1 MAATS
6 RSGRSPRRI
15 QGLRDLHSGTA
26 HPWATQDDR
35 RGFLEEGGCYRPAVI
50 RAILHLLNDQPL
62 SVDLLDDPKPSD
74 MAVICTNVRSMD
86 GKRPV
91 FIDFSDSTFV
101 IPMASVRFVEIPTGV
116 EQAER
121 ARAAAAAADAE
132 SADDAEDLE
141 IDEDFLRR
149 VREA

>member
-1 MAATS
+1 
-6 RSGRSPRRI
+6 
-15 QGLRDLHSGTA
+15 
-26 HPWATQDDR
+26 
-35 RGFLEEGGCYRPAVI
+35 VI

-62 SVDLLDDPKPSD
+62 SVDLIDDPKPGDS
-74 MAVICTNVRSMD
+74 AVICTNVRTID

-101 IPMASVRFVEIPTGV
+101 FPMAAVRFVEVPTG
-116 EQAER
+116 ADDHER
-121 ARAAAAAADAE
+121 ARAVAAAETAE
-132 SADDAEDLE
+132 ENEDLE

>member
-1 MAATS
+1 MVPPVT
-6 RSGRSPRRI
+6 
-15 QGLRDLHSGTA
+15 
-26 HPWATQDDR
+26 
-35 RGFLEEGGCYRPAVI
+35 

-62 SVDLLDDPKPSD
+62 TVELLEEPKPGD
-74 MAVICTNVRSMD
+74 VALICTNLRTID

-91 FIDFSDSTFV
+91 FVDFSNSRFV

-116 EQAER
+116 AETER
-121 ARAAAAAADAE
+121 ATAAALAAD
-132 SADDAEDLE
+132 SADETGDLE

>member
-1 MAATS
+1 
-6 RSGRSPRRI
+6 
-15 QGLRDLHSGTA
+15 
-26 HPWATQDDR
+26 
-35 RGFLEEGGCYRPAVI
+35 VI

-62 SVDLLDDPKPSD
+62 SVDLLDDPKPGDSS
-74 MAVICTNVRSMD
+74 VICTNLRTID

-101 IPMASVRFVEIPTGV
+101 FPMASVRFVEVPTGAD
-116 EQAER
+116 EADR
-121 ARAAAAAADAE
+121 ARAAAAARAAEGADE
-132 SADDAEDLE
+132 AEDLE

>member
-1 MAATS
+1 
-6 RSGRSPRRI
+6 
-15 QGLRDLHSGTA
+15 
-26 HPWATQDDR
+26 
-35 RGFLEEGGCYRPAVI
+35 VI

-62 SVDLLDDPKPSD
+62 SVELLEEPKASD
-74 MAVICTNVRSMD
+74 AAVICTNVRTID

-101 IPMASVRFVEIPTGV
+101 FPMASVRFVEVPTGAD
-116 EQAER
+116 EGDR
-121 ARAAAAAADAE
+121 ARAAAAARVAE
-132 SADDAEDLE
+132 GADDAEDLE

>member
-1 MAATS
+1 MPS
-6 RSGRSPRRI
+6 
-15 QGLRDLHSGTA
+15 
-26 HPWATQDDR
+26 TQDHR
-35 RGFLEEGGCYRPAVI
+35 PGLPRCTGCYGPAVI

-62 SVDLLDDPKPSD
+62 SVDLVEEPKPID
-74 MAVICTNVRSMD
+74 VAVICTNVRSLD

-101 IPMASVRFVEIPTGV
+101 IPMASIRFVEVPTGAD
-116 EQAER
+116 EAGRAQA
-121 ARAAAAAADAE
+121 AAAAAAAADSSGE
-132 SADDAEDLE
+132 GEDLE

>member
-1 MAATS
+1 MV
-6 RSGRSPRRI
+6 
-15 QGLRDLHSGTA
+15 
-26 HPWATQDDR
+26 
-35 RGFLEEGGCYRPAVI
+35 PAVI

-62 SVDLLDDPKPSD
+62 AVDLLEDPKPSD
-74 MAVICTNVRSMD
+74 AAVICTNVRTID

-101 IPMASVRFVEIPTGV
+101 FPMASVRFVEVPTGV
-116 EQAER
+116 EAGDR
-121 ARAAAAAADAE
+121 AKVAAAAAAE
-132 SADDAEDLE
+132 SADEGEDLE

>member
-1 MAATS
+1 
-6 RSGRSPRRI
+6 
-15 QGLRDLHSGTA
+15 
-26 HPWATQDDR
+26 
-35 RGFLEEGGCYRPAVI
+35 VI

-62 SVDLLDDPKPSD
+62 NVDLLEEPKPSD
-74 MAVICTNVRSMD
+74 IAVICTNVRTND

-101 IPMASVRFVEIPTGV
+101 IPMASVRFVEIPTGA
-116 EQAER
+116 EDAER
-121 ARAAAAAADAE
+121 GRGAAAAAAE
-132 SADDAEDLE
+132 SAEEAEDLE